1 MSDGKMNAYLAQM
14 ATMPADVQ
22 RRILLWVRELERRR
36 LALLRA
42 IQEVRTNYW
51 ANAGNRYYT
60 PDWDLDFY
68 GPGF

>member
-1 MSDGKMNAYLAQM
+1 MSDSTMNVYLAQM
-14 ATMPADVQ
+14 TTMPTDIV

-36 LALLRA
+36 LAQLRA
-42 IQEVRTNYW
+42 MREVRTNYW

-60 PDWDLDFY
+60 PDFY